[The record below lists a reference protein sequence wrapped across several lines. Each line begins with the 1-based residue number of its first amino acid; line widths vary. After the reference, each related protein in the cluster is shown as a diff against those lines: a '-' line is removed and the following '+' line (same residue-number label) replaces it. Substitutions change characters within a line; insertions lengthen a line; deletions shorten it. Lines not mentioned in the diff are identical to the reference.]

1 MKPPQGEGDFLIV
14 TVHIQLSFKG
24 EEGGAGFPE
33 GRQWI
38 MACKIIPAAP
48 SLWKKINSPKDKGKA
63 GEGRGTPYLAAGALN
78 CYYKQIDH
86 DVQEPDAPVKPNG
99 LIMWKKTAFRWQN
112 RVILLGL
119 ILGGVGF
126 LGWLI
131 LGSMDGDD
139 PWLQVPDQVAFMGP
153 KTSFSIRAK
162 DQDSGL
168 KEVNVTLT
176 QEGQEKEVLRRGFPP
191 GGEPGAEVE
200 IPLTLEAK
208 ALGLKE
214 GKATLT
220 VTVRDRSWRNAFQ
233 GRTTTVTREVE
244 VDLLPLTVQL
254 MAVSHLLNA
263 GGSGCVVYRVSKPV
277 KESGIRLGGR
287 LFQGFPAPKGGK
299 GEYVA
304 LFPVPQEAAG
314 AVTAEIV
321 ARGALGTEVKQ
332 AVTLKIKPKKW
343 RHDKMLLS
351 EGFLR
356 QVAAIFPE
364 AHQGDPVQ
372 TFKKINQEYRKANH
386 ERVRQVCAVT
396 QPQPLWTGAFQRFVG
411 KPMARFGDRRT
422 YIYQNRVIDDQV
434 VHQGE
439 DLASL
444 INAPVVAGNN
454 GLVVLAEPMGI
465 YGNTVILDHG
475 LGLFSMYSHLS
486 RIEVKVGDRV
496 EKGKPLGRT
505 GTTGLAGGDHLHFG
519 MMIQGEFVN
528 PLEWW
533 DGHWLRDQVEGLWS
547 KPALAA
553 TPGAGE
559 AAKPK
564 ADKKKPKPPKDKKG
578 RRS

>member
-1 MKPPQGEGDFLIV
+1 
-14 TVHIQLSFKG
+14 
-24 EEGGAGFPE
+24 
-33 GRQWI
+33 
-38 MACKIIPAAP
+38 
-48 SLWKKINSPKDKGKA
+48 
-63 GEGRGTPYLAAGALN
+63 
-78 CYYKQIDH
+78 
-86 DVQEPDAPVKPNG
+86 
-99 LIMWKKTAFRWQN
+99 MWKKTISKWKN

-119 ILGGVGF
+119 LLGGLGF
-126 LGWLI
+126 LSWLI
-131 LGSMDGDD
+131 LGALDSDD
-139 PWLQVPDQVAFMGP
+139 PWLQVPDQVALVGP
-153 KTSFSIRAK
+153 KTSFSLKAR

-168 KEVNVTLT
+168 KEIKVTLN
-176 QEGQEKEVLRRGFPP
+176 QEGQEKVVLSKTFPP

-220 VTVRDRSWRNAFQ
+220 VTARDRSWRNAFQ
-233 GRTTTVTREVE
+233 GRTTAVTREVE

-254 MAVSHLLNA
+254 VAVSHLLQA

-277 KESGIRLGGR
+277 KESGIRIDGR
-287 LFQGFPAPKGGK
+287 LFQGFPAPKGAK
-299 GEYVA
+299 GEQVA
-304 LFPVPQEAAG
+304 LFAVPQEPPT
-314 AVTAEIV
+314 VMTAEIV
-321 ARGALGTEVKQ
+321 ARGALGSEVKQ
-332 AVTLKIKPKKW
+332 GLTLKIKTRKW
-343 RHDKMLLS
+343 RHDNMLLS

-356 QVAAIFPE
+356 QVAAAFPE

-372 TFKKINQEYRKANH
+372 TFKKINQEYRKTNH
-386 ERVRQVCAVT
+386 ERMRQVCAVS

-411 KPMARFGDRRT
+411 KPMARYGDRRT
-422 YIYQNRVIDDQV
+422 YIYQNRVIDDRV

-486 RIEVKVGDRV
+486 KIEVKVGDRV

-505 GTTGLAGGDHLHFG
+505 GSTGLAGGDHLHYG
-519 MMIQGEFVN
+519 MMLQGEFVN

-533 DGHWLRDQVEGLWS
+533 DAHWLRDQVEGLWA
-547 KPALAA
+547 KTALAA
-553 TPGAGE
+553 APDSRPAGR
-559 AAKPK
+559 PK
-564 ADKKKPKPPKDKKG
+564 AEKKSAAPAKKQKG
-578 RRS
+578 RRP